1 METVKNVDITMV
13 EVCVTLTGVYF
24 KGLLKI
30 GAKHLP
36 TWIGGLGNID
46 SSLLPAQVQCY
57 DAV

>member
-1 METVKNVDITMV
+1 MV